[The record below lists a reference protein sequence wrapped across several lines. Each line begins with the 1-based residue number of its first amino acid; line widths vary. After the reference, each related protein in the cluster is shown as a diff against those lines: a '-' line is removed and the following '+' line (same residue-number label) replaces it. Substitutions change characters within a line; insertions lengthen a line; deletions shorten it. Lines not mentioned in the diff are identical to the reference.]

1 MGWRQ
6 AEREYEDE
14 VIGETTIPRLFF
26 DAVERYG
33 DGACQ
38 LYKGGVYDRAL
49 TPGVLP
55 AARNG
60 EFAELSYARVG
71 DLVERLATGFRELGV
86 EPDDRVSIYADTRME
101 WAHADLA
108 LMTAGAVVT
117 TVYTE
122 SSPKQVRYLLADPGA
137 SGVVVENAE
146 LLDKVGQVEDDVDV
160 EFAVLLDDVDAED
173 ALEADVYTLDEVYRL
188 GEAAHDPEAVEAWV
202 DERDWEELASLV
214 YTSGT
219 TGSPKGVEL
228 THENWRTCLNQV
240 RKRIG
245 PRPDKPDGVPVME
258 AGKTSL
264 ALLPMAHAFERSN
277 QFQSLGSGVTLAYA
291 GSTDTVAEDIQQ
303 VQPNFAAAVP
313 RVYERIYKG
322 IREQAS
328 ESGLQ
333 KRIFE
338 WSVGVAQEYDKADD
352 PGPIFEA
359 KLSLADRLVFSQ
371 VREALG
377 GNLEM
382 FISGG
387 GSLSEELA
395 RLYRAMGVTIV
406 EGYGLTETSPALTFN
421 PPEDIRVG
429 TMGPAL
435 CDVDLRLDSDVVSE
449 TQKEGVD
456 GEVGEL
462 LAKGPNVFGGY
473 WNKPDETE
481 AAFTEDVPASS
492 ARRDAPRDGERH
504 RREQASGESEDGTSS
519 GRYFRTGDIVARD
532 DADYYRF
539 VDRRKNLI
547 VLDTGK
553 NVAPEPI
560 EDEFST
566 SPRVDQITV
575 VGDDEKFVGAIIKPN
590 FEELADWAEDEG
602 VDVPLD
608 PAAAVEDDRV
618 REWVTEEVDR
628 VNGRL
633 AHHETIKE
641 FRLVAEEWT
650 ADNDLLTPS
659 MKKKR
664 RNIRDAYRE
673 ELDDIYGRGPEA
685 GTEAERAATD

>member
-1 MGWRQ
+1 MGWRE
-6 AEREYEDE
+6 AEREYTDE

-33 DGACQ
+33 DQACQ

-49 TPGVLP
+49 VDGGFVP
-55 AARNG
+55 AAPDG
-60 EFAELSYARVG
+60 EYAELTYEEVG
-71 DLVERLATGFRELGV
+71 DVVARLATGFRELGV

-101 WAHADLA
+101 WAQADFA

-122 SSPKQVRYLLADPGA
+122 SSPAQVQYLLDDPGA
-137 SGVVVENAE
+137 TGVVVENRE
-146 LLDKVGQVEDDVDV
+146 LLENVAAVEDAVDV
-160 EFAVLLDDVDAED
+160 EFAVLLDARTGGQAASADDL
-173 ALEADVYTLDEVYRL
+173 LEADVYTLDEVYDL
-188 GEAAHDPEAVEAWV
+188 GDGNYDPEAVESWV
-202 DERDWEELASLV
+202 DAQDWTELASLV

-219 TGSPKGVEL
+219 TGDPKGVEL

-245 PRPDKPDGVPVME
+245 PRPDKPDDVPTLE

-264 ALLPMAHAFERSN
+264 ALLPLAHAFERSN
-277 QFQSLGSGVTLAYA
+277 HFQSIGGGVALAYV
-291 GSTDTVAEDIQQ
+291 GSTDTVAEDIQE

-313 RVYERIYKG
+313 RVYERIYNG

-328 ESGLQ
+328 ESALK

-338 WSVGVAQEYDKADD
+338 WSVGVAQEYDEADD
-352 PGPIFEA
+352 PGPILEA
-359 KLSLADRLVFSQ
+359 KLSIADRLVFST

-387 GSLSEELA
+387 GSLSEDLA
-395 RLYRAMGVTIV
+395 RLYRAMGVTII
-406 EGYGLTETSPALTFN
+406 EGYGLTETSPGLTFN
-421 PPEDIRVG
+421 PPEDIHVG
-429 TMGPAL
+429 TMGAAL
-435 CDVDLRLDSDVVSE
+435 CDVDIRLDADVVSE
-449 TQKEGVD
+449 TQTEEVD

-462 LAKGPNVFGGY
+462 LADGPNVFSGY
-473 WNKPDETE
+473 WEKPEKTE
-481 AAFTEDVPASS
+481 AAFTDDVPAS
-492 ARRDAPRDGERH
+492 G
-504 RREQASGESEDGTSS
+504 ASGESEDGTSS
-519 GRYFRTGDIVARD
+519 GRYFRTGDIVSRD
-532 DADYYRF
+532 DDGYYRF

-566 SPRVDQITV
+566 SPRVDQIMV

-590 FEELADWAEDEG
+590 FEELWDRADDED
-602 VDVPLD
+602 VDVPTD
-608 PAAAVEDDRV
+608 PEAAVDDDRV
-618 REWVTEEVDR
+618 REWVAEEVDR
-628 VNGRL
+628 VNSEL
-633 AHHETIKE
+633 AHHGAIKE
-641 FRLVAEEWT
+641 FRLVPDEWT

-664 RNIRDAYRE
+664 RNIREAYRDAI
-673 ELDDIYGRGPEA
+673 DDIYGRGPGADAEPEA
-685 GTEAERAATD
+685 AATD